1 MFYHCNRSHTSIL
14 MYSNR
19 FTSILYRTLGPYYPY
34 LSHNISHFLTKIIQ
48 IFTVVFAMN
57 CLKAF
62 KMVKAAFLEKTK
74 NISIAKY
81 RFVDDI
87 KIIFVRYLGNRVH
100 FFFFTDF
107 SVGTVCIFFLQIFLC
122 EWCIKY
128 KKYDTFNNSH
138 YCNHGNQNL
147 MI

>member
-100 FFFFTDF
+100 FFF
-107 SVGTVCIFFLQIFLC
+107 LQIFLWEPC
-122 EWCIKY
+122 AFFFYRFFCVN
-128 KKYDTFNNSH
+128 DA
-138 YCNHGNQNL
+138 
-147 MI
+147 